1 MKRFFPMQKM
11 LLFANEGRITAQLA
25 LKEEYFNLEAFSDS
39 EGYHSPSRS
48 SSSVSGDKSTTGHQ
62 PSCLQ
67 HNGLD
72 LGHTHH
78 DVSDSSS
85 SFDSGIHD

>member
-1 MKRFFPMQKM
+1 MQKM
-11 LLFANEGRITAQLA
+11 LLFSNEGRITAQQA
-25 LKEEYFNLEAFSDS
+25 LKEEYFNLEACSDS

-48 SSSVSGDKSTTGHQ
+48 CAVSVDKGETGHH
-62 PSCLQ
+62 PSGSQ

-72 LGHTHH
+72 LGHIHH

-85 SFDSGIHD
+85 SFDSGIHE